1 MISLAL
7 HFSSEPLNNSLKLL
21 KWPEMQTYKLL
32 ITGTMIAYYS
42 VGMQELYINDDFF
55 VSF

>member
-1 MISLAL
+1 
-7 HFSSEPLNNSLKLL
+7 
-21 KWPEMQTYKLL
+21 MQTYKLL

-55 VSF
+55 VFLLRPFFQLVECGAENTETGFDC